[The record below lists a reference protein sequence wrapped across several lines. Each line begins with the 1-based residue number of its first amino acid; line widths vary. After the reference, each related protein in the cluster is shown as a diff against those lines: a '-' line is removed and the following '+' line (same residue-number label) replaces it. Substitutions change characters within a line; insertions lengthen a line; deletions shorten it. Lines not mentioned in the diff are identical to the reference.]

1 MSGWQNG
8 GIIMLSMDVL
18 MIEKMSEDILTK
30 KNLVDQKNW
39 EQIKIEW
46 VASPL

>member
-1 MSGWQNG
+1 
-8 GIIMLSMDVL
+8 MLSMDVL

-39 EQIKIEW
+39 EQIKIE
-46 VASPL
+46 

>member
-1 MSGWQNG
+1 MSGCQNG

-39 EQIKIEW
+39 EQIKIE
-46 VASPL
+46 